1 MKLISSLFIPLIIFS
16 IICYGIFKK
25 VKVYEVFVEGA
36 KDGLKICKNIFP
48 YLLCMLLA
56 IKVFRDSGMLEY
68 IINFVEPLTNV
79 LGIPKEVITQIFI
92 KPLSGSGALGV
103 FTDNIKTFGA
113 DSFLGILSS
122 VLMGSTETIFYT
134 IALYFGV
141 VKIKKIRHTLWTAIL
156 SEIVGV
162 LLAIN
167 ITKIIFFKLT

>member
-1 MKLISSLFIPLIIFS
+1 MGILSSSFIPLIILGIVS
-16 IICYGIFKK
+16 YGVIKK

-56 IKVFRDSGMLEY
+56 IRVFRDSGMLDY
-68 IINFVEPLTNV
+68 IINLIKPLMDI
-79 LGIPKEVITQIFI
+79 LGIPVEVVTQIFV

-103 FTDNIKTFGA
+103 YTDNINTFGA
-113 DSFLGILSS
+113 DSYLGVLSS

-134 IALYFGV
+134 IALYFGC

-156 SEIVGV
+156 AEIIGV
-162 LLAIN
+162 ILAVN
-167 ITKIIFFKLT
+167 ITRIIFY

>member
-1 MKLISSLFIPLIIFS
+1 MSLISSSFIPIIILFIVS
-16 IICYGIFKK
+16 YGMFKK

-56 IKVFRDSGMLEY
+56 IKVFRESGILEY
-68 IINFVEPLTNV
+68 IINFIEPFTNI

-92 KPLSGSGALGV
+92 KPLSGSGALGI
-103 FTDNIKTFGA
+103 FTDNIKNFGP
-113 DSFLGILSS
+113 DSFLGVLSS

-134 IALYFGV
+134 IALYFGA

-156 SEIVGV
+156 SEIIGV
-162 LLAIN
+162 ILAIN
-167 ITKIIFFKLT
+167 ITKIIFFN